1 MDTPYEGF
9 HLLLEASKIM
19 DAGNGESK
27 GKLIKLC
34 CLIKSQDDLCNEIDI
49 YIVNLFV
56 KIRFFNRI
64 KILNNKE
71 PLVLIL
77 ILSTR
82 G

>member
-1 MDTPYEGF
+1 MVDNVVKWGKWFDHF
-9 HLLLEASKIM
+9 HGDSINKLENPI
-19 DAGNGESK
+19 E
-27 GKLIKLC
+27 KLC